1 VRNCEG
7 GVSQKRWAT
16 SHALREQGNSN
27 YQRKLLILREI
38 PVRMP
43 ANNAGDGP
51 SAVHGRA
58 GHYDVVTPDRTVAS
72 ESAKVRW
79 FYAYMGIPE
88 KTRIEFFSGPHMIY
102 GRGTFEFLREHLL
115 WKPGRWSPVSD

>member
-1 VRNCEG
+1 MGPASLSGPAGPE
-7 GVSQKRWAT
+7 SQKGLT
-16 SHALREQGNSN
+16 
-27 YQRKLLILREI
+27 I
-38 PVRMP
+38 
-43 ANNAGDGP
+43 
-51 SAVHGRA
+51 
-58 GHYDVVTPDRTVAS
+58 AS
-72 ESAKVRW
+72 EYAKVRW